1 LLDVSASEE
10 IEEKIK
16 TIAKMQNIEIDS
28 LKTQKK
34 GSVITANLEIKL
46 PNNLSVDKGD

>member
-1 LLDVSASEE
+1 LLDVSAGEE

-34 GSVITANLEIKL
+34 GSAVTANLEIKL